1 MMKIHVESND
11 QAILTRLG
19 KVKVN
24 VEKKTLRLSKRA
36 VIGLKTI
43 GRINFLTNHRGWTL
57 VEPEDQQG
65 AVNK

>member
-24 VEKKTLRLSKRA
+24 VRRKMLRLSKGA

-43 GRINFLTNHRGWTL
+43 GRIDFLTNHQGWTL
-57 VEPEDQQG
+57 VEPEEQQG
-65 AVNK
+65 SVKE